1 MFIVFEGGEG
11 CGKTTLRNAVA
22 TRLECLGYDV
32 TQTREPGG
40 TSMAEEIRDLLLSHR
55 EEAVDPLTEALLF
68 FAARRQ
74 HIERVIKPKLLEGQI
89 VLCDRFID
97 STYALQ
103 CKGGSL
109 PRGQFNAL
117 VKMILG
123 DFRPDLTIVI
133 DADPELSFEKVGERG
148 QLDRMEAKGLE
159 YHQRV
164 REGFLDQIAADPARY
179 YLMSGHR
186 DLNQMVDEVMNRSG
200 L

>member
-11 CGKTTLRNAVA
+11 CGKTTLRRAVGE
-22 TRLECLGYDV
+22 RLEAMGYKV
-32 TQTREPGG
+32 TYTREPGG
-40 TSMAEEIRDLLLSHR
+40 TPLAEEIRALLLAHR
-55 EEAVDPLTEALLF
+55 EERVDVMTEALLF

-74 HIERVIKPKLLEGQI
+74 HVERVIKPRLSEGHI

-103 CKGGSL
+103 CRGGELS
-109 PRGQFNAL
+109 RHTFNAL
-117 VKMILG
+117 VKTTLD
-123 DFRPDLTIVI
+123 DFRPDLTVVI
-133 DADPELSFEKVGERG
+133 DIDPEVSFKGVRERG
-148 QLDRMEAKGLE
+148 ELDRMEAKGLE

-164 REGFLDQIAADPARY
+164 REGFLDQLAADPSRY

-186 DLNQMVDEVMNRSG
+186 DLNKMVDEVINRSG